1 MDFASKDDDNVI
13 FAPNYRE
20 INRLAPTNRQLIY
33 PAELAPTQTYF
44 GHYGFHDA
52 PVLPHCRRRGQQ
64 PPIRVQ
70 EPGCGARVKGA
81 KVQQA
86 GCGARGKLYRCR
98 KQCAVHAVRGS
109 GAGWGLL
116 HTEPEE
122 GGIVSARKLQADAA
136 INHRYRFR
144 AHGEGCEGGE
154 VAGLEEVELHLKV

>member
-86 GCGARGKLYRCR
+86 GCGARVEGARCR
-98 KQCAVHAVRGS
+98 KQ
-109 GAGWGLL
+109 GAGLL

-122 GGIVSARKLQADAA
+122 GGVVSARKLKADAA
-136 INHRYRFR
+136 IDHR
-144 AHGEGCEGGE
+144 
-154 VAGLEEVELHLKV
+154 